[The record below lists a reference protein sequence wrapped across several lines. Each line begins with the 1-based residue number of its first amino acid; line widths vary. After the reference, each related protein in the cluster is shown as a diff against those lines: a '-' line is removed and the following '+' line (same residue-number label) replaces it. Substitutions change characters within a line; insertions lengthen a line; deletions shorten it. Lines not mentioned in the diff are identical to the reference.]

1 MISISTIK
9 SLIDD
14 RIEGTSCFVV
24 DIKVD
29 TGNNIMVELDNDKGI
44 SIDDCISVS
53 RAIEHNLDRE
63 SEDFSLQV
71 TSPGADKPLKV
82 WRQYVKNVG
91 RSVEVTLLDG
101 KVETGKM
108 VAVTDD
114 GITLEIKPA
123 KPKLPITKVEISK
136 DQIKQ
141 TKIIL
146 SFK

>member
-1 MISISTIK
+1 MISLSTIK
-9 SLIDD
+9 SLIED

-29 TGNNIMVELDNDKGI
+29 TSNNIVVELDNDKGI

-63 SEDFSLQV
+63 AEDFSLQV

-82 WRQYVKNVG
+82 WRQYVKNLG

-108 VAVTDD
+108 ISVTDD
-114 GITLEIKPA
+114 GITLESIPV
-123 KPKLPITKVEISK
+123 KPKAPITKIEISK

>member
-1 MISISTIK
+1 MISLSTIK
-9 SLIDD
+9 SLIED

-29 TGNNIMVELDNDKGI
+29 TSNNIVVELDNDKGI

-63 SEDFSLQV
+63 AEDFSLQV

-82 WRQYVKNVG
+82 WRQYVKNLG

-108 VAVTDD
+108 IAVTDE
-114 GITLEIKPA
+114 GITLESIPV
-123 KPKLPITKVEISK
+123 KPKSPITKIEISK

>member
-1 MISISTIK
+1 MISLSTIK
-9 SLIDD
+9 SLIED

-29 TGNNIMVELDNDKGI
+29 TSNNIVVELDNDKGI

-63 SEDFSLQV
+63 AEDFSLQV

-82 WRQYVKNVG
+82 WRQYVKNLG

-108 VAVTDD
+108 VAVTDE

-123 KPKLPITKVEISK
+123 KSKLPITKVEISK

>member
-1 MISISTIK
+1 MISINTIK

-29 TGNNIMVELDNDKGI
+29 TGNNILVELDNDKGI

-63 SEDFSLQV
+63 TEDFSLQV

-82 WRQYVKNVG
+82 WRQYIKNLG

-108 VAVTDD
+108 VEVTDE

>member
-29 TGNNIMVELDNDKGI
+29 TGNNILVELDNDKGI

-108 VAVTDD
+108 VAVNDD
-114 GITLEIKPA
+114 GITLEIAPA

>member
-1 MISISTIK
+1 MISLSTIK
-9 SLIDD
+9 SLIED

-29 TGNNIMVELDNDKGI
+29 TSNNIVVELDNDKGI

-63 SEDFSLQV
+63 AEDFSLQV

-82 WRQYVKNVG
+82 WRQYVKNLG
-91 RSVEVTLLDG
+91 RSVEVTLHDG

-108 VAVTDD
+108 IAVTDD
-114 GITLEIKPA
+114 GITLESIPV
-123 KPKLPITKVEISK
+123 KPKSPITKIEISK

>member
-29 TGNNIMVELDNDKGI
+29 TGNNILVELDNDKGI